1 MQALAFKAY
10 GEVTRRTAGEKEIE
24 YALFLQITE
33 ALENVLDP
41 ETRSLSEWA
50 DALNRNQQLWTII
63 ATDLLLPGNALP
75 DELKRSL
82 FFLSDF
88 VRQTSLK
95 VLSGD
100 DGIPDLIE
108 VNKTVMAGLVRETSG
123 SMDVEVA

>member
-24 YALFLQITE
+24 YALFLQITD

-63 ATDLLLPGNALP
+63 ATDLLLPGNSLP

-82 FFLSDF
+82 FFLSEF
-88 VRQTSLK
+88 VRQTSLR
-95 VLSGD
+95 VLSGEE
-100 DGIPDLIE
+100 GIPDLIE
-108 VNKTVMAGLVRETSG
+108 VNKTVMAGLVGQTSD
-123 SMDVEVA
+123 SMNVGAA

>member
-50 DALNRNQQLWTII
+50 DALNRNQQLWIII

>member
-50 DALNRNQQLWTII
+50 DALNRNQQLWIII

-82 FFLSDF
+82 FFLSEF

-108 VNKTVMAGLVRETSG
+108 VNKTVMAGLVRQTSD
-123 SMDVEVA
+123 SMDTEVA

>member
-108 VNKTVMAGLVRETSG
+108 VNKTVMAGLVRQTSD

>member
-82 FFLSDF
+82 FFLSEF

-108 VNKTVMAGLVRETSG
+108 VNKTVMAGLVRQTSD
-123 SMDVEVA
+123 SMDTEVA